1 MLKSKKTLLTVILL
15 IIAAFVFLPEQSTQ
29 QSNPQQIKSA
39 IATTHPLATQAGFEV
54 LAAGGNAFD
63 AAVAVSAALAVV
75 EPHGSGLGGGGFW
88 LLHSADT
95 NTSIMIDGREKAP
108 LAGHRDMYLD
118 DKGEVIENLSVVGPL
133 SAGIPGSPAAL
144 DHIAKKYGKLT
155 LAQSFTPAIR
165 YAKEGFEVDEH
176 FQKYAK
182 FRKSVLNQFPET
194 ANIYL
199 QDGNEPEVGHL
210 IKQPE
215 LANTLEILA
224 SKGKD
229 GFYQGD
235 FAKKLIDGVRA
246 AGGIWSMEDLAQY
259 NIIERQPI
267 TGTYN
272 GMKITSAAPP
282 SSGGVTIVDTLNILE
297 NFDLTKMKPEEQ
309 THVIAEAMRRAYFDR
324 AEFLGDT
331 DFVDVPIQKLTDK
344 NYAKTQAASIDME
357 EATESDVLSEE
368 ALGTGGGENTTHFSI
383 IDSKGN
389 RVAAT
394 MSINFPF
401 GSGFIAPGT
410 GMLLNDEMDDFSAK
424 PGVPNVY
431 GLIGNEKNA
440 IAPSKRPLSSM
451 SPTFVENGDEVVVLG
466 TPGGSRIIS
475 MVLLGIL
482 DYTQGGDAKS
492 MVAKR
497 RFHHQFRPDTI
508 QHESGTFT
516 EEQKDYLAD
525 LGHILHEGNYLYGDL
540 QVVIRNS
547 KTGEMQAASDPRG
560 PGVAQV
566 K

>member
-15 IIAAFVFLPEQSTQ
+15 IIVAFVFLPEQSTQ

-88 LLHSADT
+88 LLHSADS
-95 NTSIMIDGREKAP
+95 NSSIMVDGREKAP
-108 LAGHRDMYLD
+108 LEGHRDMYLD

-144 DHIAKKYGKLT
+144 DHIANKYGKLT
-155 LAQSFTPAIR
+155 LAQSFAPAIR
-165 YAKEGFEVDEH
+165 YAKEGFKVDKH

-182 FRKSVLNQFPET
+182 FRKAVLNQFPET

-199 QDGNEPEVGHL
+199 QDGNEPDVGHL

-235 FAKKLIDGVRA
+235 FAKKLIDAVRA

-297 NFDLTKMKPEEQ
+297 NFDLTKMSPEEQ
-309 THVIAEAMRRAYFDR
+309 AHIVTEAMRRAYFDR

-331 DFVDVPIQKLTDK
+331 DFVEVPIKRLIDK
-344 NYAKTQAASIDME
+344 QYAKTQSSTIILD
-357 EATESDVLSEE
+357 EATESDELSEE

-383 IDSKGN
+383 IDSEGN

-440 IAPSKRPLSSM
+440 IAPGKRPLSSM

-497 RFHHQFRPDTI
+497 RFHHQFRPDMI

-516 EEQKDYLAD
+516 EKQKEYLAD
-525 LGHILHEGNYLYGDL
+525 LGHILFEGNYLYGDL

>member
-1 MLKSKKTLLTVILL
+1 MLKSKKILLTIILL

-29 QSNPQQIKSA
+29 QSNPQQVKSA

-88 LLHSADT
+88 LLHSADS
-95 NTSIMIDGREKAP
+95 NSSIMVDGREKAP

-118 DKGEVIENLSVVGPL
+118 DKGEVIDNLSVVGPL

-144 DHIAKKYGKLT
+144 DHIANKYGKLT
-155 LAQSFTPAIR
+155 LAQSFAPAIR

-182 FRKSVLNQFPET
+182 FRKEVLNQFPKT
-194 ANIYL
+194 ALIYL

-215 LANTLEILA
+215 LANTLEMLA
-224 SKGKD
+224 AKGKD
-229 GFYQGD
+229 GFYQGN
-235 FAKKLIDGVRA
+235 FAQKLIDGVRA

-297 NFDLTKMKPEEQ
+297 NFDLTKMSPEEQ
-309 THVIAEAMRRAYFDR
+309 AHIVTEAMRRAYYDR

-331 DFVDVPIQKLTDK
+331 DFVEVPIKRLIDK
-344 NYAKTQAASIDME
+344 QYAKIQSSTIILD
-357 EATESDVLSEE
+357 EATESDELSEE
-368 ALGTGGGENTTHFSI
+368 TLGTGGGENTTHFSI
-383 IDSKGN
+383 IDSEGN

-440 IAPSKRPLSSM
+440 IAPGKRPLSSM

-497 RFHHQFRPDTI
+497 RFHHQFRPDMI

-516 EEQKDYLAD
+516 EQQKEYLAD
-525 LGHILHEGNYLYGDL
+525 LGHILFEGNYLYGDL

>member
-15 IIAAFVFLPEQSTQ
+15 IIVAFVFLPEQSTQ
-29 QSNPQQIKSA
+29 QSNPKQIKSA

-95 NTSIMIDGREKAP
+95 NTSTMVDGREKAP

-118 DKGEVIENLSVVGPL
+118 DKGEVIDNLSVVGPL

-144 DHIAKKYGKLT
+144 DHIANKYGKLT
-155 LAQSFTPAIR
+155 LAQSFAPAIR

-182 FRKSVLNQFPET
+182 FRKAVLNQFPET

-215 LANTLEILA
+215 LANTLEMLA
-224 SKGKD
+224 AKGKD

-235 FAKKLIDGVRA
+235 FTKKLIDGVRA

-297 NFDLTKMKPEEQ
+297 NFDLTKMSPEEQ
-309 THVIAEAMRRAYFDR
+309 AHIVTEAMRRAYYDR

-331 DFVDVPIQKLTDK
+331 DFVEVPIKRLIDK
-344 NYAKTQAASIDME
+344 QYAKIQSSTIILD
-357 EATESDVLSEE
+357 EATESDELSEE
-368 ALGTGGGENTTHFSI
+368 TLGTGGGENTTHFSI
-383 IDSKGN
+383 IDSEGN

-440 IAPSKRPLSSM
+440 IAPGKRPLSSM

-497 RFHHQFRPDTI
+497 RFHHQFRPDMI

-516 EEQKDYLAD
+516 EQQKEYLAD
-525 LGHILHEGNYLYGDL
+525 LGHILFEGNYLYGDL

>member
-1 MLKSKKTLLTVILL
+1 MYQSKILIL
-15 IIAAFVFLPEQSTQ
+15 GISLSIASSMVHAQ
-29 QSNPQQIKSA
+29 NA
-39 IATTHPLATQAGFEV
+39 IATTHPLATQAGFEIFNQ
-54 LAAGGNAFD
+54 GGNAFD

-88 LLHSADT
+88 LLHSAKDQK
-95 NTSIMIDGREKAP
+95 NIMIDGREKAP
-108 LAGHRDMYLD
+108 ARAHRDMYLD
-118 DKGEVIENLSVVGPL
+118 VNGNVIEGLSVVGPL

-144 DHIAKKYGKLT
+144 DHINQKFGALT
-155 LAQSFTPAIR
+155 LAQNLAPAIR
-165 YAKEGFEVDEH
+165 FAKEGFEVDEH

-182 FRKSVLNQFPET
+182 FRKSVLNKFPAT
-194 ANIYL
+194 AAVYL
-199 QDGNEPEVGHL
+199 QNGNEPSVGHL

-215 LANTLEILA
+215 LANTLELIA
-224 SKGKD
+224 SQGAK
-229 GFYQGD
+229 GFYTGD
-235 FAKKLIDGVRA
+235 FAKKLINGVNN
-246 AGGIWSMEDLAQY
+246 AGGIWSLADLSNY
-259 NIIERQPI
+259 NVIERTPI
-267 TGTYN
+267 SGSYN
-272 GMKITSAAPP
+272 GMQITSAAPP

-297 NFDLTKMKPEEQ
+297 NFDLTKLSNAQ
-309 THVIAEAMRRAYFDR
+309 QAHIVAEAMRRAYFDR
-324 AEFLGDT
+324 AEYLGDT
-331 DFVDVPIQKLTDK
+331 DFVEVPIQRLINKD
-344 NYAKTQAASIDME
+344 YAKIQAQSIDLE

-383 IDSKGN
+383 VDSKGN

-394 MSINFPF
+394 MSINYPF

-440 IAPSKRPLSSM
+440 IAPNKRPLSSM
-451 SPTFVENGDEVVVLG
+451 SPTFIENGDEVVVLG
-466 TPGGSRIIS
+466 TPGGSRIIT

-497 RFHHQFRPDTI
+497 RFHHQFRPDMI

-516 EEQKDYLAD
+516 EEEKEYLED
-525 LGHILHEGNYLYGDL
+525 LGHVLLEGNYLYGDL
-540 QVVIRNS
+540 QVVIKNN
-547 KTGEMQAASDPRG
+547 KTGKMQAASDPRG
-560 PGVAQV
+560 PGLAQV

>member
-29 QSNPQQIKSA
+29 QSNPPQIKSA

-118 DKGEVIENLSVVGPL
+118 DKSEVIENLSVVGPL

-144 DHIAKKYGKLT
+144 DHIANKYGKLT
-155 LAQSFTPAIR
+155 LAQSFAPAIR
-165 YAKEGFEVDEH
+165 YAKEGFEVDKH

-182 FRKSVLNQFPET
+182 FRKAVLNQFPET

-235 FAKKLIDGVRA
+235 FAQKLIDGVRA

-282 SSGGVTIVDTLNILE
+282 SSGGITIVDTLNILE
-297 NFDLTKMKPEEQ
+297 NFDLTKMSPEEQ
-309 THVIAEAMRRAYFDR
+309 AHIVTEAMRRAYFDR

-331 DFVDVPIQKLTDK
+331 DFVEVPIKRLIDK
-344 NYAKTQAASIDME
+344 QYAKTQSSTIILD
-357 EATESDVLSEE
+357 EATESDELSEE

-383 IDSKGN
+383 IDSEGN

-440 IAPSKRPLSSM
+440 IEPGKRPLSSM
-451 SPTFVENGDEVVVLG
+451 SPTFIENGDEVVVLG

-475 MVLLGIL
+475 MVLIGIL

-497 RFHHQFRPDTI
+497 RFHHQFRPDMI

-516 EEQKDYLAD
+516 EQQKDYLID
-525 LGHILHEGNYLYGDL
+525 LGHILFEGNYLYGDL